1 MRTTA
6 SITNPPSQSRKPI
19 YDDYDAPATS
29 ATLTPADDASS
40 SSQSDATSAT
50 TSSSSSSTASST
62 IAPSSTSTSTVVRH
76 RGPTPTDRLAVQ
88 IGRARLFLYRQACK
102 AEDGVNR
109 AADKVFGLERSFTET
124 LASLAPSRESGERL
138 LPGSVYVLVA
148 AMAGS
153 IVTRRSNILLRATV
167 PLAFGVGAGWALLP
181 VTMRNISDLAWK
193 YEQRVPVVAE
203 AHLRTRDALQRTA
216 SFAKVHSEVSKTY
229 AEDKV
234 HAVRE
239 KVEDWV
245 KQGK

>member
-1 MRTTA
+1 MLT
-6 SITNPPSQSRKPI
+6 SQSRKPI

-29 ATLTPADDASS
+29 ATLTPTPAPATDDDASS
-40 SSQSDATSAT
+40 SSSYSDATAA
-50 TSSSSSSTASST
+50 TSSSIIPSFSSFSSAPTA
-62 IAPSSTSTSTVVRH
+62 VRH
-76 RGPTPTDRLAVQ
+76 RGPTPTDRLAGQ
-88 IGRARLFLYRQACK
+88 IGQARLFLYRQACK

-124 LASLAPSRESGERL
+124 LASLAPSRASGERL
-138 LPGSVYVLVA
+138 LPGAVYVLVA

-153 IVTRRSNILLRATV
+153 IVTRRSNVLLRATV

-181 VTMRNISDLAWK
+181 VTMRNCADLAWK
-193 YEQRVPVVAE
+193 YEQKVPVVAE
-203 AHLRTRDALQRTA
+203 AHLRTRAALEQTA
-216 SFAKVHSEVSKTY
+216 SFAKVHAEVSKTY
-229 AEDKV
+229 ADDKV